1 MSVVDHI
8 ENQVYR
14 LIDMYQLSD
23 DQSEQ
28 LFLKFANSLP
38 TYTVTPKGEKIVDLV
53 EEDDF
58 KAGGGT
64 IWKNI

>member
-64 IWKNI
+64 I

>member
-1 MSVVDHI
+1 MSVIDHI
-8 ENQVYR
+8 ENEVYR
-14 LIDMYQLSD
+14 LMDIYQLSD

-38 TYTVTPKGEKIVDLV
+38 TYTVTAKGQKIIDLV
-53 EEDDF
+53 EQEDF

-64 IWKNI
+64 DWKNI

>member
-1 MSVVDHI
+1 MSVIDHI
-8 ENQVYR
+8 ENEVYR
-14 LIDMYQLSD
+14 LMDIYQLSD

-38 TYTVTPKGEKIVDLV
+38 TYTVTPKGQKIIDLV
-53 EEDDF
+53 EQEDF

-64 IWKNI
+64 DWKNI

>member
-1 MSVVDHI
+1 MSVIDHI

-14 LIDMYQLSD
+14 LIDMYQLTD
-23 DQSEQ
+23 DQSEE

-38 TYTVTPKGEKIVDLV
+38 TYIVTPKGQEIVDLV
-53 EEDDF
+53 EQDDF

-64 IWKNI
+64 D

>member
-38 TYTVTPKGEKIVDLV
+38 TYNVTPKGEKIVDLV

>member
-38 TYTVTPKGEKIVDLV
+38 TYNVTPKGEKIVDLV

-64 IWKNI
+64 I